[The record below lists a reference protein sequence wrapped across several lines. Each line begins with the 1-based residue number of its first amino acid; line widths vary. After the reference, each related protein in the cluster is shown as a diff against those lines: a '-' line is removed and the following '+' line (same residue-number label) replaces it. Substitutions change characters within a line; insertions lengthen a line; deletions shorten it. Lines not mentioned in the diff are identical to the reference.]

1 MSEIALKPTT
11 LAATLKALIPQR
23 TLCINVTGQ
32 PGIGKSAIVKQV
44 AAELGMNFIDI
55 RAVLLDPVDF
65 RGVPSVEG
73 GRTKFN
79 PPDFLP
85 KPGCGKTVLFFDE
98 VDKAPSLTQC
108 GLLQITLDRR
118 LGEYK
123 LPDEVTIVSAM
134 NRQGD
139 RAGSQKLNTALA
151 NRFVHLNLMA
161 DNQGLTHI
169 TSAVL
174 KGLEPIL
181 RDVKPDRVLVHG
193 DTTTTLAAS
202 MAAFYAH
209 VPVGHVEA
217 GLRTG
222 DMQAPWPEEMN
233 RRVADTS
240 PQLRGEIVLPAAGRV
255 GDATL
260 EVVGVE

>member
-118 LGEYK
+118 LGEYE

-161 DNQGLTHI
+161 EKDQWKEWAVEHEIHQSVRAYLDFRPNHI
-169 TSAVL
+169 TSFDPSRPGNAFASPRSWEFLSTAL
-174 KGLEPIL
+174 KAAQASGVSGE
-181 RDVKPDRVLVHG
+181 G
-193 DTTTTLAAS
+193 LAAIIS
-202 MAAFYAH
+202 GRM
-209 VPVGHVEA
+209 VA
-217 GLRTG
+217 GTVT
-222 DMQAPWPEEMN
+222 A
-233 RRVADTS
+233 
-240 PQLRGEIVLPAAGRV
+240 IVLIMEELIPFVNAF
-255 GDATL
+255 
-260 EVVGVE
+260 